1 MCAPKSYLLICSGFP
16 FPWLL
21 WQVISHEVDTELDL
35 YLIIASDGV
44 WEFISNDQ
52 AVELVNSVFEQ
63 GKSAEEACKYAAM
76 QPSCRQPSLTPPSR
90 IVHVS
95 LHLYDLLIFRTHTVS
110 IRSHRWLIA
119 KAAMEWRRHEGDY
132 RDDISATVMRL
143 PDVVKQLCK
152 SI

>member
-1 MCAPKSYLLICSGFP
+1 MAA
-16 FPWLL
+16 
-21 WQVISHEVDTELDL
+21 WQVISHEVNTELDL

-90 IVHVS
+90 IVHAS
-95 LHLYDLLIFRTHTVS
+95 LRLYDRLIFRTHRLLPKSQVA
-110 IRSHRWLIA
+110 HRQ
-119 KAAMEWRRHEGDY
+119 G
-132 RDDISATVMRL
+132 RDGMAEARG
-143 PDVVKQLCK
+143 
-152 SI
+152 